1 MKKIILT
8 GGGTAGHVTPNIALI
23 PELKKRG
30 YEIHYIGSYTGI
42 EKQLIEEDKSIKYY
56 GISSGKLRRYFDV
69 KNFTDPFRVLKG
81 FQEAKAIIKDIK
93 PDVVFSKGGF
103 VTVPV
108 VIAADKC
115 KVPCIIH
122 ESDMTPGL
130 ANKICIPHAVKVC
143 TNFPE
148 AANGIGHDKAV
159 VTGTPIRKE
168 MFSGNKIAGLDFLG
182 FTANKPVL
190 MVVGGS
196 LGAAAINVLIRD
208 ALPDLLTKYQVVH
221 LCGKGKVDESLK
233 DVEGYRQF
241 EYIKKEMA
249 DLMAAADLIVSRA
262 GANAICEIL
271 ALNKPNLLI
280 PLPAASSRGDQEL
293 NAESFERQGF
303 SRVTKEEE
311 LTTSRLIEEIDAL
324 YAERDT
330 YIQKMKENSQADS
343 ISIITNLI
351 DQYA

>member
-1 MKKIILT
+1 
-8 GGGTAGHVTPNIALI
+8 
-23 PELKKRG
+23 
-30 YEIHYIGSYTGI
+30 
-42 EKQLIEEDKSIKYY
+42 
-56 GISSGKLRRYFDV
+56 
-69 KNFTDPFRVLKG
+69 
-81 FQEAKAIIKDIK
+81 
-93 PDVVFSKGGF
+93 
-103 VTVPV
+103 
-108 VIAADKC
+108 
-115 KVPCIIH
+115 
-122 ESDMTPGL
+122 MTPGL

>member
-30 YEIHYIGSYTGI
+30 YEIHYIGSKTGI

-148 AANGIGHDKAV
+148 VATGIGHDKAV

>member
-1 MKKIILT
+1 MKRIILT

-30 YEIHYIGSYTGI
+30 YEIHYIGSKTGI

>member
-1 MKKIILT
+1 M
-8 GGGTAGHVTPNIALI
+8 
-23 PELKKRG
+23 
-30 YEIHYIGSYTGI
+30 
-42 EKQLIEEDKSIKYY
+42 
-56 GISSGKLRRYFDV
+56 
-69 KNFTDPFRVLKG
+69 
-81 FQEAKAIIKDIK
+81 
-93 PDVVFSKGGF
+93 
-103 VTVPV
+103 TVPV

>member
-8 GGGTAGHVTPNIALI
+8 GGGPAGHVTPNIALI

-30 YEIHYIGSYTGI
+30 YEIHYIGSKTGI

-93 PDVVFSKGGF
+93 PDLVFSKGCF

-108 VIAADKC
+108 VIADDKC

>member
-30 YEIHYIGSYTGI
+30 YEIHYIGSKTGI

-196 LGAAAINVLIRD
+196 LGAAAVNVLIRD

>member
-30 YEIHYIGSYTGI
+30 YEIHYIGSKTGI

-262 GANAICEIL
+262 GANDICEIL

>member
-8 GGGTAGHVTPNIALI
+8 GGGPAGHVTPNIALI

-30 YEIHYIGSYTGI
+30 YEIHYIGSKTGI

>member
-30 YEIHYIGSYTGI
+30 YEIHYIGSKTGI

-324 YAERDT
+324 YTERDT

>member
-30 YEIHYIGSYTGI
+30 YEIHYIGSKTGI

-221 LCGKGKVDESLK
+221 LCGKGKVDESFK

>member
-30 YEIHYIGSYTGI
+30 YEIHYIGSKTGI
-42 EKQLIEEDKSIKYY
+42 EKQLIEEDKSVKYY